1 METAETCPLC
11 DDAGIGDHVTTT
23 THTPPSLKKKNSVH
37 DDAPR
42 WEISVG
48 FLWVLWVFG
57 AALFPPPIRSNP
69 IRFDPVRS
77 NAIQFGAIRF
87 GSTLFGPMQFNLAQ
101 SDSTH
106 PNSATLIR
114 WPSNFGFDPTF
125 WFFDLI
131 RQQKNEPSKFCSVGS
146 LGFWQF
152 SLEKSFLPPLIKSK

>member
-1 METAETCPLC
+1 METAEICPLC

-23 THTPPSLKKKNSVH
+23 THTPPSLKKKNSVR

-42 WEISVG
+42 WEVSVG

-57 AALFPPPIRSNP
+57 AELFPPPIRSNP

-114 WPSNFGFDPTF
+114 
-125 WFFDLI
+125 
-131 RQQKNEPSKFCSVGS
+131 
-146 LGFWQF
+146 
-152 SLEKSFLPPLIKSK
+152 